1 MFKFKK
7 GDKVVIEIGKMFIT
21 TFGGPVNT
29 TTTEPSE
36 INDCREHCGTAQYKV
51 KGFTGWW
58 DESSLTM
65 VKQKETNYYD

>member
-7 GDKVVIEIGKMFIT
+7 GDKVVIETGKMFT
-21 TFGGPVNT
+21 ATFGGPVNT

-36 INDCREHCGTAQYKV
+36 ITDCREHGRTAQYKV

-58 DESSLTM
+58 DESNLTM
-65 VKQKETNYYD
+65 VKQKETSYYD